1 MISIQKYLKT
11 RIFPSNIVASIPL
24 IITNGII
31 IKNLQVRNINL
42 IRINIFL
49 LSFQRLL
56 RIPSKSNKNV
66 YGFNYLAQN
75 YNCFQESNPKKL
87 GQAIDC
93 FYWSVLYSIR
103 FSMTGEDLHKNDFS
117 YTDPCLLTGIKTLK
131 PQLDFDCRSDFFE
144 KKMHL
149 LNSTLISYNYILK
162 VYVI

>member
-1 MISIQKYLKT
+1 MISIQKCLKT

-31 IKNLQVRNINL
+31 IKDLQVRNINL
-42 IRINIFL
+42 MRINIFL

-56 RIPSKSNKNV
+56 RIPSKGNKNV

-75 YNCFQESNPKKL
+75 YNCFQESNLKKL

-103 FSMTGEDLHKNDFS
+103 FSMTGEDLHTNDFS
-117 YTDPCLLTGIKTLK
+117 CTDPCLLTGIKTLK
-131 PQLDFDCRSDFFE
+131 PQVDFDCRSDFFE
-144 KKMHL
+144 KK
-149 LNSTLISYNYILK
+149 NTSTEQYIDFL
-162 VYVI
+162 